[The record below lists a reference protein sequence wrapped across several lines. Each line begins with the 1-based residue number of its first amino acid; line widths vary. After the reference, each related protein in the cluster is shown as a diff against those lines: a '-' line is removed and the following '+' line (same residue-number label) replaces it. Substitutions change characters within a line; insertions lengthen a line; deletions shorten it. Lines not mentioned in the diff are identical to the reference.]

1 MDLKKKMTAGRLAGL
16 SAATALLLHPLVAGQ
31 ALAADGSTTPMR
43 CRSVGTARDA
53 DVASVLQPLG
63 VHLQNPDTPVGLS
76 CTPTRNGG
84 PDVNFCAGK
93 DPVHGIAVI
102 GRRPMGHTCP

>member
-1 MDLKKKMTAGRLAGL
+1 MKKTTAHCLAGL
-16 SAATALLLHPLVAGQ
+16 SAAAALVLSPPVTAGQ

-93 DPVHGIAVI
+93 DPIHGIAVI

>member
-1 MDLKKKMTAGRLAGL
+1 MKKTIVRCLAGL
-16 SAATALLLHPLVAGQ
+16 SAAAALVLYLPAGGD
-31 ALAADGSTTPMR
+31 ALAAGGGSTAPMR

-63 VHLQNPDTPVGLS
+63 VVLRNPDTPVGLS